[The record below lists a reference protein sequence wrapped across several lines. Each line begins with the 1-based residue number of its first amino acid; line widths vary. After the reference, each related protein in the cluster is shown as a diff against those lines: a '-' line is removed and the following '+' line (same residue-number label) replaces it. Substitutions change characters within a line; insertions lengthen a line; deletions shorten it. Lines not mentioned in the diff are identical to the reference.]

1 MRIVFGAK
9 KTLKTWRVAAER
21 GFGFVRLLRSKIRIP
36 WKDNNAHRQSFF
48 PLLMVVD
55 LLPSGYTSRE

>member
-21 GFGFVRLLRSKIRIP
+21 GFGFFVQK
-36 WKDNNAHRQSFF
+36 
-48 PLLMVVD
+48 
-55 LLPSGYTSRE
+55 SGYHGKTIMPIGNPFSLC